1 MERQNVDSSMA
12 KSIGYDS
19 ETFTLEIEFRSTGEV
34 WQYYGVPEKVFMEM
48 ISGSIG
54 KYFQLHIKG
63 VYRET
68 KIL

>member
-1 MERQNVDSSMA
+1 MERQNVESSMA
-12 KSIGYDS
+12 KSVGFDPA
-19 ETFTLEIEFRSTGEV
+19 TLTLEIEFRSTAEV
-34 WQYYGVPEKVFMEM
+34 WQYHGVSGKVFTEM

-54 KYFQLHIKG
+54 KYFQSHIKG